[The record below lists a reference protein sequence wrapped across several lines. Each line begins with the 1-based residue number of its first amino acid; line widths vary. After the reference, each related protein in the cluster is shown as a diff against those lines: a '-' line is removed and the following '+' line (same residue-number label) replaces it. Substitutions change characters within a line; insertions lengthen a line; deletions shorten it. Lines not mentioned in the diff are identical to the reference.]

1 MITDALF
8 LTSILHLYVI
18 LVDVGWKFW
27 HAIKVIA
34 VVESTWNDN
43 EFFAGTIDTPKKS
56 KEQHQKQ

>member
-18 LVDVGWKFW
+18 LVDVWWKFW
-27 HAIKVIA
+27 HATKRIA

-43 EFFAGTIDTPKKS
+43 EFFADTIDTPKK
-56 KEQHQKQ
+56 K

>member
-18 LVDVGWKFW
+18 LVDVWWKFW
-27 HAIKVIA
+27 HATKIIA

-43 EFFAGTIDTPKKS
+43 EFFADTIDTPKK
-56 KEQHQKQ
+56 K